1 MRTNKPETFL
11 TPVRRVNIWDLD
23 GTVINSFHRV
33 KPCLNENGDLDLHKY
48 KTQACEHEL
57 IQQDGL
63 LPLVEL
69 MRQQMNEP
77 DTRNYI
83 VTARLMTKS
92 DYYFLR
98 RQGLRGRGTDNIQLF
113 GRDTLARFFSP
124 DDVDAFYHSSDAIYK
139 RGYFNLIQQRH
150 PYAEITV
157 YDDHDGVLDTARSL
171 GFNAVDAK
179 VMNDYLEVGIKLA
192 SESIVNEMLDDD
204 NDIDFLIQRV
214 NMAWNNL
221 PDEEKDYYSVKYPYL
236 KRAV

>member
-1 MRTNKPETFL
+1 MRSSKPETFL

-33 KPCLNENGDLDLHKY
+33 SPCLDSNGDLDLDKY
-48 KTQACEHEL
+48 KSYACKHEL
-57 IQQDGL
+57 IQQDSL

-77 DTRNYI
+77 DTKNYI
-83 VTARLMTKS
+83 VTARLMSKS

-98 RQGLRGRGTDNIQLF
+98 KQGLRGRGTDNIQLF
-113 GRDTLARFFSP
+113 SRDTLARYFP
-124 DDVDAFYHSSDAIYK
+124 ADVISEYYNSNDAKYK
-139 RGYFNLIQQRH
+139 ANYFNLIQQRH

-157 YDDHDGVLDTARSL
+157 YDDHNGVLDTARAL

-179 VMNDYLEVGIKLA
+179 IMNDYLEVGIKLA
-192 SESIVNEMLDDD
+192 SENIVNEMLDDD

-221 PDEEKDYYSVKYPYL
+221 MEEEKEYYSIKYPIL
-236 KRAV
+236 SKVI